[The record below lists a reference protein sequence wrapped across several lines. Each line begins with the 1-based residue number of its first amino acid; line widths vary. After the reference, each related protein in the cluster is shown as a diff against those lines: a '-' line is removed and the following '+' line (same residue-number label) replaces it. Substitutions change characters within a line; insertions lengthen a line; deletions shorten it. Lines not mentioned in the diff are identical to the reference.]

1 VIATLAIVIAVTL
14 AQTREEKPAPIE
26 RPSEIGMNEISA
38 ALRKGAVLLV
48 ASQENYSESETKP
61 SKGTAVPVREWPYE
75 GVYRVDGEI
84 PIGYRVGG
92 TAICASALLEAR
104 GEELPASVR
113 ESIDRGLAF
122 VLEGIRDAKMSP
134 SFEGGYDTRGW
145 GHAYAL
151 GFLLRLREL
160 ERVPAAEKARVDEA
174 IRWLVAALEKT
185 EIHSRGGWNYARGK
199 DPDAAAPSTF
209 MTAPTLQFLFEAAR
223 LGEKVDAEVVGRALD
238 ALESGRL
245 ESGAFQYGIDP
256 ARRTGKGFEAV
267 EGAIGRSPICEATLY
282 LAGRGSLERIRGSL
296 DAFFANWEWLEKR
309 RKQTGT
315 HVAPFMIAPYYFFY
329 AHRYAAQA
337 IELLAPEDRPGYRQ
351 KLYHLLWKV
360 REEDGGWNDRVFA
373 RSESFGTAMS
383 MLALL
388 SPKLPA
394 PARWS
399 QKPATSP
406 KK

>member
-1 VIATLAIVIAVTL
+1 VIATLAFVLALAL
-14 AQTREEKPAPIE
+14 AQTREEKSPSAE
-26 RPSEIGMNEISA
+26 RPPEVGASEITGAI
-38 ALRKGAVLLV
+38 RKGVVLLV
-48 ASQENYSESETKP
+48 AGQENYSESGTQP
-61 SKGTAVPVREWPYE
+61 SKGASAPVREWPYE

-92 TAICASALLEAR
+92 TAICATALLESR
-104 GEELPASVR
+104 GEALPPSVA

-122 VLEGIRDAKMSP
+122 VLEGIRDPKMSP

-160 ERVPAAEKARVDEA
+160 ERVPGAEKARVDEA

-256 ARRTGKGFEAV
+256 AHRTRARSAARRSARRRSTSRAGAASSASAPRSTRSSRTGSGS
-267 EGAIGRSPICEATLY
+267 RSAASRRART
-282 LAGRGSLERIRGSL
+282 
-296 DAFFANWEWLEKR
+296 WL
-309 RKQTGT
+309 
-315 HVAPFMIAPYYFFY
+315 
-329 AHRYAAQA
+329 
-337 IELLAPEDRPGYRQ
+337 
-351 KLYHLLWKV
+351 
-360 REEDGGWNDRVFA
+360 
-373 RSESFGTAMS
+373 RS
-383 MLALL
+383 
-388 SPKLPA
+388 
-394 PARWS
+394 
-399 QKPATSP
+399 
-406 KK
+406 